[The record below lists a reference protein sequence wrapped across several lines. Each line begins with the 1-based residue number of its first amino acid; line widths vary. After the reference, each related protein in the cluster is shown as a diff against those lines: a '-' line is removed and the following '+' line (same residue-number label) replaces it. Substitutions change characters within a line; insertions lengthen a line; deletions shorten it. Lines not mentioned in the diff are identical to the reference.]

1 MSIPA
6 DPKNE
11 YINQHRKL
19 PPDLYRKTV
28 TNCKHRTIFCHV
40 GCPTSK
46 IQPNLRRKHL
56 FFYSESAGGK
66 LSACSDLIQSR
77 LLIFLKM

>member
-56 FFYSESAGGK
+56 F
-66 LSACSDLIQSR
+66 LIQKVQEENY
-77 LLIFLKM
+77 LLVVI

>member
-19 PPDLYRKTV
+19 PPDLYRKAV
-28 TNCKHRTIFCHV
+28 TNYKHRTIFCHV

-46 IQPNLRRKHL
+46 IQPNLKRKHL
-56 FFYSESAGGK
+56 F
-66 LSACSDLIQSR
+66 LIQKVQEENY
-77 LLIFLKM
+77 LLVVI